1 MGRSAGLCGNIE
13 RTNHA
18 MNRYFF
24 SVYFCFMLRADFRT
38 SEVFWKVPDMKLA
51 WVSFLSTDHWQ
62 LQQCL
67 PWTCE
72 RHSGHDMPEP
82 RFLSNENSLFCV
94 PVFPL
99 LQTAQP
105 SIVLPMSF
113 FTIDPQLMTLR
124 MLTHIQQFIRQAI
137 NEIQVQVMSERCY
150 TLQDNSCKHLT
161 HGSSI
166 SERVSGFTDKLS

>member
-1 MGRSAGLCGNIE
+1 
-13 RTNHA
+13 
-18 MNRYFF
+18 
-24 SVYFCFMLRADFRT
+24 
-38 SEVFWKVPDMKLA
+38 
-51 WVSFLSTDHWQ
+51 
-62 LQQCL
+62 
-67 PWTCE
+67 
-72 RHSGHDMPEP
+72 MPEP

-113 FTIDPQLMTLR
+113 FTIDPQLMILR

-166 SERVSGFTDKLS
+166 SERVSGSTDKLS